1 LSTDDREPLNHDLAK
16 IWAARKVA
24 PKGIRMR
31 RILLSLIAVLF
42 VAACG
47 AAESKWASNEF
58 VAQARYVH
66 PGPSSITLYTVL
78 ATRDGSGAHAGLL
91 INGSQRVMFD
101 PAGTWHHP
109 NLPERNDVHF
119 GMTPLMVDFYLDYHA
134 RETFDVVEQTIVVS
148 PEVAELVMRRAMEY
162 GAVPKAQCTISIS
175 SILRGVPGF
184 EGLPS
189 TWYPKRLLEAFGTL
203 PGVKTR
209 RVTDDDTNDNHGVLL
224 VQAGDPRLAQ

>member
-1 LSTDDREPLNHDLAK
+1 
-16 IWAARKVA
+16 
-24 PKGIRMR
+24 MR

-47 AAESKWASNEF
+47 TAEPKWATDQA

-66 PGPSSITLYTVL
+66 PGPPSITLFTVL
-78 ATRDGSGAHAGLL
+78 ATRDGSGAHAGLM

-119 GMTPLMVDFYLDYHA
+119 GMTPLMVEFYLDYHA
-134 RETFDVVEQTIVVS
+134 RETFDVVEQTIIVS
-148 PEVAELVMRRAMEY
+148 PEVAELAMRRAMAY
-162 GAVPKAQCTISIS
+162 GAVPKAQCTIAIS

-184 EGLPS
+184 EGMPS
-189 TWYPKRLLEAFGTL
+189 TWYPRNLMKAFGNL
-203 PGVKTR
+203 PGVTTR
-209 RVTDDDTNDNHGVLL
+209 TITDTDTNDNHGVLL
-224 VQAGDPRLAQ
+224 VQAGDPRLQ